1 MALIVVGNYDGASA
15 PATIVVW
22 GCNPV
27 VSNPDGKL
35 GFRVRDAL
43 RAGSYGIA
51 VDPRNGDF
59 YLGPMR
65 ELAQGLR
72 KKMPGLKVVLVS
84 GYAGDPERTSGLEA
98 SRFVQKPFS
107 MHHLAS
113 TVREVLDA
121 DNQNN

>member
-1 MALIVVGNYDGASA
+1 MEILQQHGSRVDLLLSDVVMPKMGG
-15 PATIVVW
+15 
-22 GCNPV
+22 
-27 VSNPDGKL
+27 
-35 GFRVRDAL
+35 
-43 RAGSYGIA
+43 
-51 VDPRNGDF
+51 
-59 YLGPMR
+59 R

-72 KKMPGLKVVLVS
+72 RKMPGLKVVLVS